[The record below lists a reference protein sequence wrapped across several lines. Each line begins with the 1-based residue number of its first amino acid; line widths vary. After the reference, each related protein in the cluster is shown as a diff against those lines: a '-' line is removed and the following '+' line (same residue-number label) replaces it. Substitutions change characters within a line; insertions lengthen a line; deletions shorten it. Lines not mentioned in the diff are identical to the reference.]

1 MLLVNPVL
9 KPLKQANPIDCVLL
23 SDCTPY
29 KKKKVFSAFA
39 HNFSSAGFFSL
50 HQHFE

>member
-1 MLLVNPVL
+1 MLLVNPLL

-29 KKKKVFSAFA
+29 KKKRYSQLLPTISQVL
-39 HNFSSAGFFSL
+39 GFFFTPAL
-50 HQHFE
+50 